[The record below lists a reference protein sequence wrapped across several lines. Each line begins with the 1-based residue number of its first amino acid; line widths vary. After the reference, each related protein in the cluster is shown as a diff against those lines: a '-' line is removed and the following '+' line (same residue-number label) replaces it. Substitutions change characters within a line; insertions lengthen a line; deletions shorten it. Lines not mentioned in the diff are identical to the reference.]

1 MYITFAKAR
10 CEWVAGPRATR
21 SNHMHRRADYGGDRR
36 LSSAT
41 SAMDADL
48 ELLGQELERW
58 AAMDKARVGVAKERA
73 PSEGETSPTSSEG
86 GNAAKTLQETP
97 PQEQPRP
104 KKKRVRRQRE
114 ELLYLRKKA
123 KQLEDELERLRLSEA
138 AATDA
143 QVASVGS
150 AASLWEGIA
159 SRQQQVRCQ
168 AEDENRRLKQMLE
181 NQLTLARRFE
191 CFLTGSG
198 GPGSS
203 VSACGVVLSV
213 V

>member
-1 MYITFAKAR
+1 MNT
-10 CEWVAGPRATR
+10 
-21 SNHMHRRADYGGDRR
+21 
-36 LSSAT
+36 
-41 SAMDADL
+41 DL

-58 AAMDKARVGVAKERA
+58 AAMDKARVGV
-73 PSEGETSPTSSEG
+73 GEEQVASKGALDTASPTSNEAVD
-86 GNAAKTLQETP
+86 AAETPQETP
-97 PQEQPRP
+97 PQEQQKP

-123 KQLEDELERLRLSEA
+123 KQLEDELERVQLSEA
-138 AATDA
+138 ATPDA
-143 QVASVGS
+143 QITSVGS

-159 SRQQQVRCQ
+159 SRQRQVRCQ

-191 CFLTGSG
+191 CFLSGSG
-198 GPGSS
+198 EPGSS
-203 VSACGVVLSV
+203 VSACGMALSV